1 MLRKTSK
8 NAQRDFIVRTIS
20 LSKNYRQ
27 YATEALEK
35 SHLSHSTALIVTLL
49 EHTKGDCSQKYLA
62 DQLDISP
69 ASLVPLLKQIEANG
83 LITRQTDPAD
93 KRVNHIALTAK
104 GEMLSQQAQQ
114 VLSAVRH
121 QMFANISSEDIEAAL
136 RVVTALQTALSEH
149 KSKDR

>member
-1 MLRKTSK
+1 MSGKTIR
-8 NAQRDFIVRTIS
+8 NAQRDFIVRIIT

-27 YATEALEK
+27 YASEALEN

-93 KRVNHIALTAK
+93 KRVNHTALTAK
-104 GEMLSQQAQQ
+104 GEKLAQQ
-114 VLSAVRH
+114 VQLVLGDVR
-121 QMFANISSEDIEAAL
+121 QKMFAGIPAEDVEAAL
-136 RVVTALQTALSEH
+136 RVVTALQNTLTAH
-149 KSKDR
+149 KRADQ